1 MLLEHSCN
9 KVSYQLID
17 IDYKVQILLGY
28 PQGKHTLKE
37 KLRALQ
43 NSMNMGIWVI
53 GTLNELFIRAFLYS
67 KLNFQTPFFMV
78 DPFCTPHSI
87 CLDIGFGQGSSVW
100 KCCSLNCRALN

>member
-9 KVSYQLID
+9 KDSYQLID
-17 IDYKVQILLGY
+17 IDYKVQIPLGY

-53 GTLNELFIRAFLYS
+53 GTLN
-67 KLNFQTPFFMV
+67 
-78 DPFCTPHSI
+78 
-87 CLDIGFGQGSSVW
+87 
-100 KCCSLNCRALN
+100 